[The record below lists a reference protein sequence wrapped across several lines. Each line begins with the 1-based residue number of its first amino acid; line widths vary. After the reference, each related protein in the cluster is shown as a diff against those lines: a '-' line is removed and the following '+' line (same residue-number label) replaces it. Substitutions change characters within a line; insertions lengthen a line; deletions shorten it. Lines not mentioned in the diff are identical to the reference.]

1 MMKFKFRMERV
12 LSYKQTI
19 ENHKKSQYG
28 RAQQNL
34 NNEEMKLNTITQY
47 KENMKNEKNLSA
59 TKTNVGNLAM
69 YNNYINNITIEIKS
83 QEKIVVESLEEVE
96 EAKKEMVHAVKEKKM
111 FEKLRENEYE
121 KYLYEVQKQ
130 EEKEVDTIV
139 SYKTSTQQ

>member
-34 NNEEMKLNTITQY
+34 NNEEMKLNTINQY

>member
-12 LSYKQTI
+12 LSYKKTI
-19 ENHKKSQYG
+19 ENHKKNQYG

-34 NNEEMKLNTITQY
+34 NNEEMKLNNINQY

-83 QEKIVVESLEEVE
+83 QEKIVVESLGEVE

-111 FEKLRENEYE
+111 FEKLKENEYE
-121 KYLYEVQKQ
+121 KHLYEVQKQ